1 MITQLKYF
9 TFEEPRFKTYNSYL
23 TQSCSG
29 FSSLHLQASGFV
41 NGQRVSLHVRD
52 REKLTNISCSAVC
65 FWSLI

>member
-1 MITQLKYF
+1 MITQLGYF
-9 TFEEPRFKTYNSYL
+9 TFEEPRFQAQKSYL

-29 FSSLHLQASGFV
+29 FSPPHLQASVFV

-52 REKLTNISCSAVC
+52 GGKLTSISCRTVC